1 MHPAI
6 IRAAEAAV
14 SFFLVTFVVTASG
27 LLSSV
32 DLSDSKA
39 VDTALIAALVGA
51 VLATVKELTGLSALA
66 VKLTATR
73 RS

>member
-14 SFFLVTFVVTASG
+14 TFFLVTFVVTASG

-39 VDTALIAALVGA
+39 VNTALIAALVGA
-51 VLATVKELTGLSALA
+51 VQATVKEPTGFSALA
-66 VKLTATR
+66 VKPTATR
-73 RS
+73 RP

>member
-14 SFFLVTFVVTASG
+14 TFFLVTFVVTASG

-39 VDTALIAALVGA
+39 VNTALVAALAGA

-66 VKLTATR
+66 VKPTATR